1 MNRLLLA
8 FLALLAV
15 VQTGLAEQVEFGSAI
30 QLTLADS
37 IAFQL
42 DTFAGSDGGQHLT
55 WNDRRSG
62 GFEIYYGELDGT
74 TFVTEVAIAG
84 GTNPENPCIAVSNGG
99 TICVVW
105 EDLVNNLFQIF
116 SSFSTDAGAT
126 WSTPVEL
133 SFATVNAMN
142 ADLVLES
149 DDSFGVVYMALS
161 TTDSELYYAKWN
173 GASWSTPTQITDSGG
188 DATHPDAIAEADT
201 VHVAWQDTRDGN
213 DEIYHATLLN
223 GTVTMTERLTNDASY
238 SWQPRLALMGD
249 TLLVGYN
256 DKRDGDFQIFLQRRI
271 GGVWNPEEKLTEGI
285 NDSKFCHIAT
295 GSQSRI
301 YVVWQDLRL
310 GSHDVV
316 FKMWGGNA
324 WCDDV
329 LVATETDND
338 GEAHIFVAGDELTA
352 VWSRFYDGTANQ
364 ADLFCATATAL
375 PVSSIGESGTLT
387 QRLVAYP
394 NPSRGTVQIFAQG
407 VDVPS
412 LPLAIWDAQGRR
424 IWSGELSRGGTSW
437 NPEQSPSGVYF
448 LRTPD
453 ERQATKL
460 IISR

>member
-1 MNRLLLA
+1 MYRLLLA

-15 VQTGLAEQVEFGSAI
+15 VQTSLAEQVEFGSAI
-30 QLTLADS
+30 QLTFADS
-37 IAFQL
+37 IGFQL
-42 DTFAGSDGGQHLT
+42 DTYASSDGAQHLT
-55 WNDRRSG
+55 WNDKRSG
-62 GFEIYYGELDGT
+62 GLEIYYGELDGT
-74 TFVTEVAIAG
+74 TLVTEVAIAG
-84 GTNPENPCIAVSNGG
+84 GSNPENPCISVSNGG

-105 EDLVNNLFQIF
+105 EDLVDDLFQIF
-116 SSFSTDAGAT
+116 SSFSTDAGST

-133 SFATVNAMN
+133 SFATVNAVN

-149 DDSFGVVYMALS
+149 DDSFGVVYMTLS

-173 GASWSTPTQITDSGG
+173 GASWSTPTQITDSSG
-188 DATHPDAIAEADT
+188 DASHPDAIAEADT

-223 GTVTMTERLTNDASY
+223 GTVTLTERLTNDASY

-256 DKRDGDFQIFLQRRI
+256 DKRDGDFEIFMQRRI
-271 GGVWNPEEKLTEGI
+271 GGVWNPEEKLTETDQ
-285 NDSKFCHIAT
+285 DSKFCHIAT

-301 YVVWQDLRL
+301 YVAWQDLRL
-310 GSHDVV
+310 GSYDVA

-329 LVATETDND
+329 LVATETDD
-338 GEAHIFVAGDELTA
+338 DVEAHIFVAGDELTA
-352 VWSRFYDGTANQ
+352 VWSRFYDGILNQ

-375 PVSSIGESGTLT
+375 PVSSIDTSSALT
-387 QRLVAYP
+387 HRLVAYP
-394 NPSRGTVQIFAQG
+394 NPSRGAVQIFAQG
-407 VDVPS
+407 VDAAS
-412 LPLAIWDAQGRR
+412 LPLGIWDAQGRQ
-424 IWSGELSRGGTSW
+424 IWSGELTRGGASW
-437 NPEQSPSGVYF
+437 DSRQSPSGVYF

-453 ERQATKL
+453 EQQTTKL